1 MRLRN
6 HVLWS
11 ISCQFSVDFRQICNI
26 NSLPDFNFSY
36 HYFLLEKSF
45 DLNITD
51 CVVSDNNGRGVGVE
65 NMRSLVHLHNSSV
78 SSNTHVAGLHV
89 MSGVGDVNVTDSRI
103 AFNIGDGVNITHS
116 GGSRNVTRSLISSN
130 SGFGVAVFVNDTE
143 AYVPFLQETI
153 VSHSVIYKNLEAGVL
168 VGNFCTP
175 ALVNISAN
183 WFNDSSRS
191 AVEIH
196 TCWKQLNASNFVT
209 LQVRSH

>member
-1 MRLRN
+1 M
-6 HVLWS
+6 
-11 ISCQFSVDFRQICNI
+11 
-26 NSLPDFNFSY
+26 
-36 HYFLLEKSF
+36 
-45 DLNITD
+45 
-51 CVVSDNNGRGVGVE
+51 VSDNNGRGVGVE

-103 AFNIGDGVNITHS
+103 AFNVGDGVNITHS

-153 VSHSVIYKNLEAGVL
+153 VSHSVIYKNAEAGVL

-196 TCWKQLNASNFVT
+196 TCWKQLDALNFVT
-209 LQVRSH
+209 LQVRRRKLEIYHCCCNNQIYCWTIMCAKSCPIVGGSVNMSNIWWKSNRKW

>member
-1 MRLRN
+1 LIL
-6 HVLWS
+6 VFILA
-11 ISCQFSVDFRQICNI
+11 
-26 NSLPDFNFSY
+26 
-36 HYFLLEKSF
+36 EKSF
-45 DLNITD
+45 DLNITE

-78 SSNTHVAGLHV
+78 SSNSHVAGLHV

-103 AFNIGDGVNITHS
+103 AFNVGDGVNITHS

-153 VSHSVIYKNLEAGVL
+153 VSHSVIYKNAEAGVL

-183 WFNDSSRS
+183 WFNDSRRS

-196 TCWKQLNASNFVT
+196 TCWKQLDASNFVT
-209 LQVRSH
+209 LQVQEVTSNGIFHVYFSIWP